1 MARARRWQYD
11 DQMRATLICCCLFA
25 SLPSQAPL
33 RWLDLDGDTSRQVTV
48 RQVPRRY
55 LGHPTTLLL
64 PDGMTMLC
72 VHPEGHGRGPI
83 ALQRS
88 ADAGVTWSSPLSVPA
103 SWATSKETPTIHRL
117 VDPRDGQAR
126 LGLFSGLFPIRS
138 SVSED
143 DGVTWSELRPIGPAN
158 APFGGIVAMSSVVRL
173 ASGDYAAFF
182 HDDGRFLREGGQRGR
197 FAIYQTRS
205 SDGGRTWGPP
215 RTVWEG
221 ADVHLC
227 EPGVIRSPDGARLA
241 MLLRENRRVQNSHVM
256 FSDDEGATWTPPR
269 PLPDSLTGDRHVGR
283 YGPDGR
289 LLISFRDMAKASPTR
304 GDWVAWV
311 GTFEDIERG
320 REGQYRVRL
329 SRNWRGTDCGYPGV
343 ETLPDG
349 TFVATTYGHWE
360 PGGAPFIRSVRL
372 RLDELD
378 ALARGPS
385 AVFTKEPGTVRPTPR
400 PATWWRERVPAHL
413 AQARRGGVRVA
424 MLGDSIT
431 EGWAGRGED
440 AWAEFWA
447 PRGAINLGA
456 SGDRTQHVLWRLDNG
471 LLEALA
477 AENNDVRCVVLMIGT
492 NNSNGRDATAAEI
505 GHGVEAIVRRLR
517 AGLPRARVLLLSIFP
532 RGAAPNAQRVKN
544 AEASA
549 QAAAAFAADPMVV
562 SRDIG
567 QAFLGDGDVLSK
579 QVMPDLLHLSAP
591 AYRIWAESIVQDVDA
606 ALAAPR

>member
-1 MARARRWQYD
+1 
-11 DQMRATLICCCLFA
+11 MRANLICCCLLA
-25 SLPSQAPL
+25 SLSGQAPL

-64 PDGMTMLC
+64 PDGATMLC

-83 ALQRS
+83 TLQRS
-88 ADAGVTWSSPLSVPA
+88 VDAGLTWSSPLSVPS

-117 VDPRDGQAR
+117 VDPQDGKAR
-126 LGLFSGLFPIRS
+126 LVLFSGLFPIRS
-138 SVSED
+138 SLSED
-143 DGVTWSELRPIGPAN
+143 DGVTWSELRPIGPPD

-173 ASGDYAAFF
+173 ASGDHAAFF
-182 HDDGRFLREGGQRGR
+182 HDDGRFLRDGGQRGM

-215 RTVWEG
+215 KTIWEG
-221 ADVHLC
+221 EQVHLC
-227 EPGVIRSPDGARLA
+227 EPGVIRSPDGGRLA

-256 FSDDEGATWTPPR
+256 FSDDEGATWTSPR

-289 LLISFRDMAKASPTR
+289 LLVSFRDMAKGSPTR

-311 GTFEDIERG
+311 GTFKDIERG
-320 REGQYRVRL
+320 SAGQYRVRL

-349 TFVATTYGHWE
+349 TFVATTYGHWQ
-360 PGGAPFIRSVRL
+360 PGAAPFIRSVRL
-372 RLDELD
+372 RLGELD
-378 ALARGPS
+378 TLARGPS
-385 AVFTKEPGTVRPTPR
+385 PVFTHEPGTVHPTPR
-400 PATWWRERVPAHL
+400 PAAWWRERVPAHL

-424 MLGDSIT
+424 MIGDSIT
-431 EGWAGRGED
+431 EGWAGRGEE
-440 AWAEFWA
+440 AWAEFWS

-471 LLEALA
+471 LLDALA

-505 GHGVEAIVRRLR
+505 GYGVEAIVRRLR

-549 QAAAAFAADPMVV
+549 QAAAAFAADPMVTC
-562 SRDIG
+562 RDIG
-567 QAFLGDGDVLSK
+567 PAFLGDGGALSK
-579 QVMPDLLHLSAP
+579 QVMPDSLHLSAS
-591 AYRIWAESIVQDVDA
+591 AYRIWAKSIVADVDA